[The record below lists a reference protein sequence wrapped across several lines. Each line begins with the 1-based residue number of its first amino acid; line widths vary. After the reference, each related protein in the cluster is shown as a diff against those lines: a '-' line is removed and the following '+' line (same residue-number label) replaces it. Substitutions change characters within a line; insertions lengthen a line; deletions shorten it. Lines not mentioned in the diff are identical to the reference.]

1 MHRLAR
7 RNSRKNWRKNSV
19 TGPMKY
25 AGDWVSKRSRRP
37 TAESFRRQTT
47 RQVRRVQLADS
58 GTAHE
63 KAGPSLGLGE
73 RASCLRHCGLAT
85 LQITTSRS
93 GLTSHEGTI
102 MLSRIHCILIIGRI
116 LVVTAFVS
124 SILSLP
130 IPTAHAAELHAEVTI
145 SIREA
150 VAEVA
155 TVFEK
160 RSGHKVKTTVAAP
173 GEIVATLQAG
183 RQADVVVV
191 TNGALAELEDKGLV
205 RRGGVPLASA
215 GFGLATRSGDHVPDI
230 STPEALRAV
239 LLEASKVI
247 LNDPN
252 VAPAGQLLLHIAE
265 RLGVADQVKA
275 KSQVVAA
282 GTNVSTLA
290 KDTSPGIVI
299 ALSVLPEIA
308 GHPGAKLLGPLPRE
322 LQAPV
327 TVFAALGARPQEEA
341 AAQAFLQEL
350 GSTEA
355 KKAYA
360 AIGFEVE

>member
-1 MHRLAR
+1 
-7 RNSRKNWRKNSV
+7 
-19 TGPMKY
+19 
-25 AGDWVSKRSRRP
+25 
-37 TAESFRRQTT
+37 
-47 RQVRRVQLADS
+47 
-58 GTAHE
+58 
-63 KAGPSLGLGE
+63 
-73 RASCLRHCGLAT
+73 
-85 LQITTSRS
+85 
-93 GLTSHEGTI
+93 
-102 MLSRIHCILIIGRI
+102 MLSCIHCSLIIGRI

-124 SILSLP
+124 SMPSLP

-173 GEIVATLQAG
+173 GEIVANLQAG

-290 KDTSPGIVI
+290 KDTSPGIVV
-299 ALSVLPEIA
+299 ALSVARDCGPSGREA
-308 GHPGAKLLGPLPRE
+308 GGAAAEGVAGPGHRLCCAGCTSPRRGRGPGVPAGTRQHRSQESLPRD
-322 LQAPV
+322 
-327 TVFAALGARPQEEA
+327 R
-341 AAQAFLQEL
+341 
-350 GSTEA
+350 
-355 KKAYA
+355 
-360 AIGFEVE
+360 I